1 MSIIYPKATDSICNQ
16 LRGWIAIGKLYT
28 IIGETQIGTNAL
40 VSRWGWIDIVTV
52 LDFERQSNWSYMGV
66 KPYGSRYF
74 YPTFEASG
82 KVAVAT
88 YDIWGQYQY
97 SFIDFLF
104 CKCGVREIDCTD
116 CCVSCCSVASE
127 FLKKIKG

>member
-16 LRGWIAIGKLYT
+16 ARGWIAIGKFYT
-28 IIGETQIGTNAL
+28 IIGSTQIGTNIS
-40 VSRWGWIDIVTV
+40 VSRWGWIDIVTA

-66 KPYGSRYF
+66 NLHDFKYF
-74 YPTFEASG
+74 SPTFEASG
-82 KVAVAT
+82 KVVVAP
-88 YDIWGQYQY
+88 YDIRGQYQY

-104 CKCGVREIDCTD
+104 CKCGAREIDCTD
-116 CCVSCCSVASE
+116 CCASCCSVASE